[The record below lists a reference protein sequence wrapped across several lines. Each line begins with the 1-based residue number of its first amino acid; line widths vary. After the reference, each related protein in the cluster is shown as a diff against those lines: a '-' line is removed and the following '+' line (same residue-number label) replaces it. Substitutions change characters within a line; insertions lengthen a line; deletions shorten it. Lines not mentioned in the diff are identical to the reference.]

1 MRHHKE
7 PCRNHREPIIMQCTI
22 FLHLF
27 SPLNRFSFSFFLSF
41 FFLFCVH
48 FCIFFSIFHIF
59 LKRFLFSWVKKIH
72 TSFLQITWKCNQN
85 SIEFGTKMKY
95 ISYQFLRGVDWDRPL
110 ILQLDSHVLVSRLHT
125 ISK

>member
-7 PCRNHREPIIMQCTI
+7 PCRHHREPIIMQCTI

-41 FFLFCVH
+41 LCPFLYLFFYFSHLFKK
-48 FCIFFSIFHIF
+48 IFIFM
-59 LKRFLFSWVKKIH
+59 SEKIH

-110 ILQLDSHVLVSRLHT
+110 ILQLDSRVLVSRLHT

>member
-1 MRHHKE
+1 MSEKNSHF
-7 PCRNHREPIIMQCTI
+7 I
-22 FLHLF
+22 FA
-27 SPLNRFSFSFFLSF
+27 NYR
-41 FFLFCVH
+41 
-48 FCIFFSIFHIF
+48 
-59 LKRFLFSWVKKIH
+59 
-72 TSFLQITWKCNQN
+72 WKCNQN